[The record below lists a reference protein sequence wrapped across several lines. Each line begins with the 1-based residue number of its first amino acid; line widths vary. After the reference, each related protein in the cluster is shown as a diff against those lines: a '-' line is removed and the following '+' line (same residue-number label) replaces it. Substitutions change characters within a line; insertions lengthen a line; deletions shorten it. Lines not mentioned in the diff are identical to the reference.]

1 MYLYALKK
9 KYEAEVAEHT
19 SIIDTYLKNP
29 VGIGDHDNILDIVKK
44 RFDKLTLSK
53 LALKDIN
60 EIIDKAENLDWFE
73 SIYNKEFYTKYAA
86 DGKTHIENRYQS
98 IYTFS
103 SDKYGVIH

>member
-60 EIIDKAENLDWFE
+60 EIIDKAENLGKK
-73 SIYNKEFYTKYAA
+73 NKKN
-86 DGKTHIENRYQS
+86 D
-98 IYTFS
+98 
-103 SDKYGVIH
+103 

>member
-44 RFDKLTLSK
+44 RFDKL
-53 LALKDIN
+53 AI
-60 EIIDKAENLDWFE
+60 
-73 SIYNKEFYTKYAA
+73 
-86 DGKTHIENRYQS
+86 
-98 IYTFS
+98 
-103 SDKYGVIH
+103 